1 MKISTLRLLI
11 LMGLFK
17 MTLCTYFGINYY
29 VKERMTWSDARK
41 YCREKYTDLS
51 SIGNQ
56 YEEEL
61 FINYISSLPWVQTD
75 TWIGLYQ
82 DDSDNWKW
90 SGGTN
95 ASFFNWDPQD
105 PIDPN
110 NRCVVE
116 NQAGWHKKNCEDKF
130 VFFCFQSHLVLV
142 KENKTWEEALEHC
155 RIKGMELFSLRS
167 YSDLIQVMATSRT
180 AETNNMWTS
189 LRYLAGNWLWVD
201 RILAEHQAKNQN
213 QMPQCPTW
221 THRCGALSLDEQH
234 LVSWDCADRLN
245 FVCYNGA

>member
-1 MKISTLRLLI
+1 
-11 LMGLFK
+11 
-17 MTLCTYFGINYY
+17 MTLCTYFGIDYY
-29 VKERMTWSDARK
+29 VKDRMTWSDARK
-41 YCREKYTDLS
+41 YCREEYTDLS
-51 SIGNQ
+51 SIANQ
-56 YEEEL
+56 DEDEI
-61 FINYISSLPWVQTD
+61 FVTSSLPPVHTD

-82 DDSDNWKW
+82 DASDNWKW

-95 ASFFNWDPQD
+95 ASFFNWDPKD

-110 NRCVVE
+110 NTCVVE
-116 NQAGWHKKNCEDKF
+116 NQAGWRKKNCEDKYA
-130 VFFCFQSHLVLV
+130 FFCFQSHLVLV

-180 AETNNMWTS
+180 AQTNNMWTS
-189 LRYLAGNWLWVD
+189 LRYLAGSWLWVD

-221 THRCGALSLDEQH
+221 THRCGAISLHEQH

-245 FVCYNGA
+245 FVCYNGAWIFAKM